1 MANAPTYLASD
12 VHLGPGGHEREAR
25 FLRWLDHAALNA
37 SQIVIN
43 GDLFDFWFEYRH
55 SIPRGHTRVL
65 GSLARIVDGGIPVTL
80 MGGNHDWW
88 GGSYLR
94 EEVGVEFHQDP
105 VVLELSG
112 HRTLLAHGDGLGRG
126 DLGYRILRLIL
137 RGRAT
142 RWAFRWIHPDI
153 GAGLARI
160 VSRTEGR
167 HPPGSAEDGRPS
179 ALRNWALDALARDP
193 SLDLVTLGHSHFPEL
208 VEAEPGRYYLNSGD
222 WLNHNSYA
230 ILAPGA
236 PPALQVW
243 TD

>member
-25 FLRWLDHAALNA
+25 FIRWLDHAALNA

-65 GSLARIVDGGIPVTL
+65 GSLARIVDAGIPVTL

-94 EEVGVEFHQDP
+94 DEVGVGFHQDP

-112 HRTLLAHGDGLGRG
+112 HRTLLAHGEGRG
-126 DLGYRILRLIL
+126 GGELGYRLLRLVL

-179 ALRNWALDALARDP
+179 ALRRWALDALARDP

-236 PPALQVW
+236 PPSLQVW
-243 TD
+243 KD